1 MASNIP
7 RLAVT
12 ALSERLRVV
21 GFTGVDVWSDWVR
34 NDLDQTSGIAHRE
47 ALALGKSYVIVWADE
62 QGRAKVS
69 VESARQVATLVDPST
84 RRIVAA
90 VKRWETTTTTEAVV
104 YEADVIT
111 RYRANLGATTAGYRA
126 VSTVA
131 NPLGVV
137 PVVALTNGDRL
148 LDDGVSELTDLVPLV
163 DALNKS
169 LCDMLVTSEYSARP
183 RRCHRHRARR
193 RGRPRPGHRP
203 AHRGPPRPTPS
214 PTGRWSARTRR
225 PSLGSC
231 RLRTWAPTRRRCGC
245 CSRG

>member
-137 PVVALTNGDRL
+137 PG
-148 LDDGVSELTDLVPLV
+148 
-163 DALNKS
+163 
-169 LCDMLVTSEYSARP
+169 
-183 RRCHRHRARR
+183 RCAHQRGPAARR
-193 RGRPRPGHRP
+193 RGVRADRPR
-203 AHRGPPRPTPS
+203 A
-214 PTGRWSARTRR
+214 A
-225 PSLGSC
+225 
-231 RLRTWAPTRRRCGC
+231 RRRAEQVPL
-245 CSRG
+245 RHARD